1 MPYDSCFNF
10 FYRNSFDFVET
21 SQNGGGYTRDTTDAI
36 KGVSAILIILHHIS
50 WQAANAN
57 GIVIWFY
64 REINLFAVG
73 IFLLFSGYG
82 LSKSIQTKHDCNKLL
97 KYTTH
102 ILSTYLIVFLI
113 KIVFDIAN
121 GRMTYN
127 VFLNLITLQMYPSN
141 LWYIKG
147 QIFCYIL
154 FAIGIMAFGKCTKSI
169 VFMMSVISVW
179 IYIGITMGRSVI
191 NDAWYDTLMLF
202 PFGVLLAIDE
212 KEFVDITKKHPIA
225 IIGMAT
231 LLSGLVV
238 FIQKSLLYVVVSI
251 WSVLIYLVATSYIE
265 ITGNIWR
272 TLGKHSLSV
281 FLIHL
286 VLIDY
291 AKNKE
296 LNIANGLVIILIVIL
311 TVLLSIVIDKIVE
324 AVMNH
329 IDFERLLRKD

>member
-21 SQNGGGYTRDTTDAI
+21 SQNGGYTRDTTDAI

-154 FAIGIMAFGKCTKSI
+154 LSIGIIAFVKCSK
-169 VFMMSVISVW
+169 
-179 IYIGITMGRSVI
+179 
-191 NDAWYDTLMLF
+191 
-202 PFGVLLAIDE
+202 
-212 KEFVDITKKHPIA
+212 
-225 IIGMAT
+225 
-231 LLSGLVV
+231 
-238 FIQKSLLYVVVSI
+238 
-251 WSVLIYLVATSYIE
+251 
-265 ITGNIWR
+265 
-272 TLGKHSLSV
+272 
-281 FLIHL
+281 
-286 VLIDY
+286 
-291 AKNKE
+291 
-296 LNIANGLVIILIVIL
+296 
-311 TVLLSIVIDKIVE
+311 
-324 AVMNH
+324 
-329 IDFERLLRKD
+329 

>member
-21 SQNGGGYTRDTTDAI
+21 SQNGGYTRDTTDAI

-82 LSKSIQTKHDCNKLL
+82 LSKSIQTKHDCNKHL

-154 FAIGIMAFGKCTKSI
+154 FAIGIIAFGKCSKSI
-169 VFMMSVISVW
+169 VFMISAISLW
-179 IYIGITMGRSVI
+179 IYIGITLGRSII

-202 PFGVLLAIDE
+202 PFGVLLAINE
-212 KEFVDITKKHPIA
+212 KAFIDITRKYPIA
-225 IIGMAT
+225 IIGVAT
-231 LLSGLVV
+231 LLSGLVIY
-238 FIQKSLLYVVVSI
+238 IQKKFGVRSGFDM
-251 WSVLIYLVATSYIE
+251 E
-265 ITGNIWR
+265 CF
-272 TLGKHSLSV
+272 SLSCH
-281 FLIHL
+281 F
-286 VLIDY
+286 
-291 AKNKE
+291 
-296 LNIANGLVIILIVIL
+296 
-311 TVLLSIVIDKIVE
+311 
-324 AVMNH
+324 
-329 IDFERLLRKD
+329 

>member
-202 PFGVLLAIDE
+202 PFGVLLAINE

-251 WSVLIYLVATSYIE
+251 WSVLIYLVVTSYIE
-265 ITGNIWR
+265 ITGKIWK

-291 AKNKE
+291 AKSKG
-296 LNIANGLVIILIVIL
+296 LNIANGLVIVLIVIL
-311 TVLLSIVIDKIVE
+311 TVLLSIVVDKLVKV
-324 AVMNH
+324 VMNH
-329 IDFERLLRKD
+329 INFERLLRKD